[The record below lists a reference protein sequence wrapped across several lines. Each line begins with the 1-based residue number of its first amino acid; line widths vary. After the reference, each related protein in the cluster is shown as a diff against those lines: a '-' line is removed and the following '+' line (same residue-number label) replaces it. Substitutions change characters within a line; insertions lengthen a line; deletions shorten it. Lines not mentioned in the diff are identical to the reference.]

1 MGMVRQAS
9 VSTFL
14 HSSLVVSLVIM
25 MMITV
30 RMTTA
35 IGNDDNN
42 YLRCFGAGPLSNGDA
57 GGLGGGGAHHLLLG
71 QALLQGGEIVIIVI
85 IVAIMINLVPG

>member
-1 MGMVRQAS
+1 MVRQAS

-35 IGNDDNN
+35 IADDDDEDGAMTTTT
-42 YLRCFGAGPLSNGDA
+42 FGVLAQVLLA
-57 GGLGGGGAHHLLLG
+57 TVMQEVLGAVVQTIFSSGKHSCTT
-71 QALLQGGEIVIIVI
+71 ER
-85 IVAIMINLVPG
+85 P

>member
-1 MGMVRQAS
+1 MMWTR
-9 VSTFL
+9 
-14 HSSLVVSLVIM
+14 LVMAEDCDNDNEDS
-25 MMITV
+25 
-30 RMTTA
+30 A
-35 IGNDDNN
+35 GNNN
-42 YLRCFGAGPLSNGDA
+42 YLRSFGAGPLSNGDA